1 MFDSDLYKDC
11 VFLSKNIPLIEAS
24 IAKFNKTFP
33 KGTRLQLPAFDGHE
47 IRYGANGSNIYD
59 DQGYCIAT
67 FAITGNGHS
76 FVDTIDEEICIRK
89 PNPNLLLD
97 YQSCLKYNI
106 DRDTFYVDD
115 GEAVPEHHHPDDL
128 EALHFMVSTTH
139 DIDTIDAIREKVECY
154 TMIRNNMTT
163 LLQCNVEW
171 CTLNIRTLDK
181 VLKAMM

>member
-24 IAKFNKTFP
+24 FLKFKKTYP
-33 KGTRLQLPAFDGHE
+33 EGTRLQLPAYNGFE
-47 IRYGANGSNIYD
+47 IRYNANGVFFYD
-59 DQGYCIAT
+59 DQGYVLAS
-67 FAITGNGHS
+67 FSITGNGHS

-128 EALHFMVSTTH
+128 ESLHFMVSTTH
-139 DIDTIDAIREKVECY
+139 DIDTIEATREKVACY
-154 TMIRNNMTT
+154 KLIRNSMNM
-163 LLQCNVEW
+163 LLQCSVEW
-171 CTLNIRTLDK
+171 CTLDIRTLDK
-181 VLKAMM
+181 VIQAIL